1 MVEHVEESGRAD
13 HDKSRKYDAI
23 EYSLGKEKSRKMQM
37 QICER
42 INLDEGDNCIGE
54 NLTTSFLSLT
64 SFPSI

>member
-37 QICER
+37 QMLE
-42 INLDEGDNCIGE
+42 LK
-54 NLTTSFLSLT
+54 SLYFQHSECDT
-64 SFPSI
+64 